1 MKIAQYLS
9 LFLFLFPLLIAA
21 QPLLTESEAVQIGLE
36 NNYNIRLVKKD
47 MDIAE
52 NNNTLGNA
60 GFMPDV
66 ALTAGQNYSI
76 NDSKQ
81 EFLTGQINDRKGARS
96 DVFSAAAQLNW
107 TIFDGLQMFRRLEI
121 LQTLEQQSELELL
134 FTVEQNIFDILSN
147 FYGLVQTNEQLKVVK
162 RSLEIDSERVLLAN
176 QMLEI
181 GAGSRLELLQAEV
194 DRNTDS
200 AMLLN
205 LNDQIAQFK
214 TVINNLLGREPDALF
229 RVPDSFAIQLNLSR
243 DVLVKKMLANNTAL
257 RLSAQDAKLAQLS
270 LKEIKGR
277 QSPELDFNIG
287 YNFNDQNSE
296 AGFLKTSRTSG
307 LTYGV
312 SARMNLF
319 DGFNTRRE
327 KQNAQIMVERSQL
340 QIESLENSIKAELYQ
355 QFDAYTNSLQ
365 LLRMESQN
373 VLAARENL
381 SIATE
386 RYQLGDLSGIEF
398 RESQRNFVAA
408 ESRLLLARY
417 QVKISEIS
425 LLQLAGELAI
435 E

>member
-1 MKIAQYLS
+1 MKLAQFIS
-9 LFLFLFPLLIAA
+9 IFLFLFPLLTTA

-47 MDIAE
+47 LSIVE

-60 GFMPDV
+60 GFLPEV
-66 ALTAGQNYSI
+66 ALTAGQSYSV

-81 EFLTGQINDRKGARS
+81 EFLTGQLNDRKGARS

-107 TIFDGLQMFRRLEI
+107 TLFDGLQMFRRLEI
-121 LQTLEQQSELELL
+121 LQTLQQQSELELL
-134 FTVEQNIFDILSN
+134 LTVEQNIFDILSN
-147 FYGLVQTNEQLKVVK
+147 FYGLVQINEQVKVVK
-162 RSLEIDSERVLLAN
+162 QTLVIDNERISLAN

-194 DRNTDS
+194 DRNADS

-205 LNDQIAQFK
+205 LNDRVSQLK
-214 TVINNLLGREPDALF
+214 TEINNLLGRDPGEVF
-229 RVPDSFAIQLNLSR
+229 MVPDSFAIQSNLSKEI
-243 DVLVKKMLANNTAL
+243 LMQKMRANNTVL
-257 RLSAQDAKLAQLS
+257 RLSAQDEKLAQLS
-270 LKEIKGR
+270 LREIKGR
-277 QSPELDFNIG
+277 QSPELDFNMG

-296 AGFLKTSRTSG
+296 AGFLKTSRTNG
-307 LTYGV
+307 FTYGL

-319 DGFNTRRE
+319 NGFNTRRE
-327 KQNAQIMVERSQL
+327 KQNAQIMVESSQL
-340 QIESLENSIKAELYQ
+340 RIESLENGMTAELYQ
-355 QFDAYTNSLQ
+355 QYDAYTNSLQ

-381 SIATE
+381 SIASE

-398 RESQRNFVAA
+398 RESQRNFVEA

-425 LLQLAGELAI
+425 LLQLAGDLAI

>member
-1 MKIAQYLS
+1 MKIAQFIS

-21 QPLLTESEAVQIGLE
+21 QPMLTEAEAVRIGLE
-36 NNYNIRLVKKD
+36 NNYDIRLVKKD
-47 MDIAE
+47 LAIVE

-60 GFMPDV
+60 GFLPEV
-66 ALTAGQNYSI
+66 GLTAGQSYSV

-81 EFLTGQINDRKGARS
+81 EFLTGQLNDRKGARS

-107 TIFDGLQMFRRLEI
+107 TLFDGLQMFRRHDI
-121 LQTLEQQSELELL
+121 LNTLQQQSELELL
-134 FTVEQNIFDILSN
+134 LTVEQNIFDILSN
-147 FYGLVQTNEQLKVVK
+147 FYGLVQINEQVKVVK
-162 RSLEIDSERVLLAN
+162 QTLVIDNERVLLTN

-194 DRNTDS
+194 DRNADS

-205 LNDQIAQFK
+205 LNDQVSQLK
-214 TVINNLLGREPDALF
+214 TEINNLLGRDPGEVF
-229 RVPDSFAIQLNLSR
+229 MVPDSFAIQSNLSKE
-243 DVLVKKMLANNTAL
+243 VLMQKMYANNTVL
-257 RLSAQDAKLAQLS
+257 RLSAQDEKLAQLS

-277 QSPELDFNIG
+277 QSPELDFNLG
-287 YNFNDQNSE
+287 YNFNDQSSE
-296 AGFLKTSRTSG
+296 AGFLKTSRTNG
-307 LTYGV
+307 LTYGL

-319 DGFNTRRE
+319 NGFNTRRE
-327 KQNAQIMVERSQL
+327 KQNAKILVESSQL
-340 QIESLENSIKAELYQ
+340 RIESLENGMTAELYQ
-355 QFDAYTNSLQ
+355 QYDAYTNSLQ

-381 SIATE
+381 SIASE

-425 LLQLAGELAI
+425 LLQLAGDLAI
-435 E
+435 K

>member
-1 MKIAQYLS
+1 MKLAQFIS
-9 LFLFLFPLLIAA
+9 TFLFLFPLLLAA

-47 MDIAE
+47 LSIVE

-60 GFMPDV
+60 GFLPEV
-66 ALTAGQNYSI
+66 ALTAGQSYSV

-81 EFLTGQINDRKGARS
+81 EFLTGQLNDRKGARS
-96 DVFSAAAQLNW
+96 NVFSAAAQLNW
-107 TIFDGLQMFRRLEI
+107 TLFDGLQMFRRLEI
-121 LQTLEQQSELELL
+121 LQTLQQQSELELL
-134 FTVEQNIFDILSN
+134 LTVEQNIFDILSN
-147 FYGLVQTNEQLKVVK
+147 FYGLVQINEQVKVVK
-162 RSLEIDSERVLLAN
+162 QTLVIDNERISLAN

-194 DRNTDS
+194 DRNADS

-205 LNDQIAQFK
+205 LNDRVSQLK
-214 TVINNLLGREPDALF
+214 TEINNLLGRDPGEVF
-229 RVPDSFAIQLNLSR
+229 MVPDSFAIKSNLSKEI
-243 DVLVKKMLANNTAL
+243 LMQKMRANNTVL
-257 RLSAQDAKLAQLS
+257 RLSAQDEKLAQLS
-270 LKEIKGR
+270 LREIKGR
-277 QSPELDFNIG
+277 QSPELDFNMG

-296 AGFLKTSRTSG
+296 AGFLKTSRTNGFSYG
-307 LTYGV
+307 L

-319 DGFNTRRE
+319 NGFNTKRE
-327 KQNAQIMVERSQL
+327 KQNAQIMVESSQL
-340 QIESLENSIKAELYQ
+340 RIESLENGMTAELYQ
-355 QFDAYTNSLQ
+355 QYDAYTNSLQ

-381 SIATE
+381 SIASE

-398 RESQRNFVAA
+398 RESQRNFVEA

-425 LLQLAGELAI
+425 LLQLAGDLAI
-435 E
+435 D

>member
-1 MKIAQYLS
+1 MKLAQFIS
-9 LFLFLFPLLIAA
+9 TFLFLFPLLLAA

-47 MDIAE
+47 LSIVE

-60 GFMPDV
+60 GFLPEV
-66 ALTAGQNYSI
+66 ALTAGQSYSV

-81 EFLTGQINDRKGARS
+81 EFLTGQLNDRKGARS
-96 DVFSAAAQLNW
+96 NVFSAAAQLNW
-107 TIFDGLQMFRRLEI
+107 TLFDGLQMFRRHEI
-121 LQTLEQQSELELL
+121 LQTLQQQSELELL
-134 FTVEQNIFDILSN
+134 LTVEQNIFDILSN
-147 FYGLVQTNEQLKVVK
+147 FYGLVQINEQVKVVK
-162 RSLEIDSERVLLAN
+162 QTLVIDNERISLAN

-194 DRNTDS
+194 DRNADS

-205 LNDQIAQFK
+205 LNDRVSQLK
-214 TVINNLLGREPDALF
+214 TEINNLLGRDPGEVF
-229 RVPDSFAIQLNLSR
+229 MVPDSFAIKSNLSKEI
-243 DVLVKKMLANNTAL
+243 LMQKMRANNTVL
-257 RLSAQDAKLAQLS
+257 RLSAQDEKLAQLS
-270 LKEIKGR
+270 LREIKGR
-277 QSPELDFNIG
+277 QSPELDFNMG

-296 AGFLKTSRTSG
+296 AGFLKTSRTNGFSYG
-307 LTYGV
+307 L

-319 DGFNTRRE
+319 NGFNTKRE
-327 KQNAQIMVERSQL
+327 KQNAQIMVESSQL
-340 QIESLENSIKAELYQ
+340 RIESLENGMTAELYQ
-355 QFDAYTNSLQ
+355 QYDAYTNSLQ

-381 SIATE
+381 SIASE

-398 RESQRNFVAA
+398 RESQRNFVEA

-425 LLQLAGELAI
+425 LLQLAGDLAI
-435 E
+435 D

>member
-9 LFLFLFPLLIAA
+9 LLLFLFPLLITA

-47 MDIAE
+47 KDIAE

-60 GFMPDV
+60 GFMPEV
-66 ALTAGQNYSI
+66 ALSAGQNYSI

-96 DVFSAAAQLNW
+96 DVLTAAAQLNW

-194 DRNTDS
+194 DRNADS

-214 TVINNLLGREPDALF
+214 TVINNLLGREPDELF
-229 RVPDSFAIQLNLSR
+229 RVPDSFAIQSNLSR
-243 DVLVKKMLANNTAL
+243 EVLVKKMLANNTAL

-277 QSPELDFNIG
+277 QSPELDFNLG

-319 DGFNTRRE
+319 NGFNTRRE

-340 QIESLENSIKAELYQ
+340 QIESLENSITAELYQ

-398 RESQRNFVAA
+398 RESQRNFCSCR
-408 ESRLLLARY
+408 EPLTPCPLSS
-417 QVKISEIS
+417 KNCEIS

>member
-1 MKIAQYLS
+1 MKLAQFIS
-9 LFLFLFPLLIAA
+9 IFLFLFPLLTTA

-47 MDIAE
+47 LSIVE

-60 GFMPDV
+60 GFLPEV
-66 ALTAGQNYSI
+66 ALTAGQSYSV

-81 EFLTGQINDRKGARS
+81 EFLTGQLNDRKGARS

-107 TIFDGLQMFRRLEI
+107 TLFDGLQMFRRHEI
-121 LQTLEQQSELELL
+121 LQTLQQQSELELL
-134 FTVEQNIFDILSN
+134 LTVEQNIFDILSN
-147 FYGLVQTNEQLKVVK
+147 FYGLVQINEQVKVVK
-162 RSLEIDSERVLLAN
+162 QTLVIDNERISLAN

-194 DRNTDS
+194 DRNADS

-205 LNDQIAQFK
+205 LNDRVSQLK
-214 TVINNLLGREPDALF
+214 TEINNLLGRDPGEVF
-229 RVPDSFAIQLNLSR
+229 MVPDSFAIQSNLSKEI
-243 DVLVKKMLANNTAL
+243 LMQKMRANNTVL
-257 RLSAQDAKLAQLS
+257 KLSAQDEKLAQLS
-270 LKEIKGR
+270 LREIKGR
-277 QSPELDFNIG
+277 QSPELDFNMG

-296 AGFLKTSRTSG
+296 AGFLKTSRTNG
-307 LTYGV
+307 FTYGL

-319 DGFNTRRE
+319 NGFNTKRE
-327 KQNAQIMVERSQL
+327 KQNAQIMVESSQL
-340 QIESLENSIKAELYQ
+340 RIESLENGMTAELYQ
-355 QFDAYTNSLQ
+355 QYDAYTNSLQ

-381 SIATE
+381 SIASE

-398 RESQRNFVAA
+398 RESQRNFVEA

-425 LLQLAGELAI
+425 LLQLAGDLAI
-435 E
+435 D

>member
-162 RSLEIDSERVLLAN
+162 RSLEIDNERVLLAN

-229 RVPDSFAIQLNLSR
+229 RVPDSFAIQSNLSR
-243 DVLVKKMLANNTAL
+243 EVLVKKMLANNTAL
-257 RLSAQDAKLAQLS
+257 RLSSQDAKLAQLS

-277 QSPELDFNIG
+277 QSPELDFNLG

-319 DGFNTRRE
+319 NGFNTRRE

-340 QIESLENSIKAELYQ
+340 QIESLENSITAELYQ

-386 RYQLGDLSGIEF
+386 RFQLGDLSGIEF

>member
-1 MKIAQYLS
+1 MKLAQFIS
-9 LFLFLFPLLIAA
+9 TFLFLFPLLLAA

-47 MDIAE
+47 LSIVE

-60 GFMPDV
+60 GFLPEV
-66 ALTAGQNYSI
+66 ALTAGQSYSV

-81 EFLTGQINDRKGARS
+81 EFLTGQLNDRKGARS

-107 TIFDGLQMFRRLEI
+107 TLFDGLQMFRRLEI
-121 LQTLEQQSELELL
+121 LQTLQQQSELELL
-134 FTVEQNIFDILSN
+134 LTVEQNIFDILSN
-147 FYGLVQTNEQLKVVK
+147 FYGLVQINEQVKVVK
-162 RSLEIDSERVLLAN
+162 QTLVIDNERISLAN

-194 DRNTDS
+194 DRNADS

-205 LNDQIAQFK
+205 LNDRVSQLK
-214 TVINNLLGREPDALF
+214 TEINNLLGRDPGEVF
-229 RVPDSFAIQLNLSR
+229 MVPDSFAIQSNLSKEI
-243 DVLVKKMLANNTAL
+243 LMQKMRANNTVL
-257 RLSAQDAKLAQLS
+257 RLSAQDEKLAQLS
-270 LKEIKGR
+270 LREIKGR
-277 QSPELDFNIG
+277 QSPELDFNMG

-296 AGFLKTSRTSG
+296 AGFLKTSRTNG
-307 LTYGV
+307 FTYGL

-319 DGFNTRRE
+319 NGFNTRRE
-327 KQNAQIMVERSQL
+327 KQNAQIMVESSQL
-340 QIESLENSIKAELYQ
+340 RIESLENGMTAELYQ
-355 QFDAYTNSLQ
+355 QYDAYTNSLQ

-381 SIATE
+381 SIASE

-398 RESQRNFVAA
+398 RESQRNFVEA

-425 LLQLAGELAI
+425 LLQLAGDLAI

>member
-1 MKIAQYLS
+1 
-9 LFLFLFPLLIAA
+9 LFLFPLLLAA

-47 MDIAE
+47 LSIVE

-60 GFMPDV
+60 GFLPEV
-66 ALTAGQNYSI
+66 ALTAGQSYSV

-81 EFLTGQINDRKGARS
+81 EFLTGQLNDRKGARS

-107 TIFDGLQMFRRLEI
+107 TLFDGLQMFRRLEI
-121 LQTLEQQSELELL
+121 LQTLQQQSELELL
-134 FTVEQNIFDILSN
+134 LTVEQNIFDILSN
-147 FYGLVQTNEQLKVVK
+147 FYGLVQINEQVKVVK
-162 RSLEIDSERVLLAN
+162 QTLVIDNERISLAN

-194 DRNTDS
+194 DRNADS

-205 LNDQIAQFK
+205 LNDRVSQLK
-214 TVINNLLGREPDALF
+214 TEINNLLGRDPGEVF
-229 RVPDSFAIQLNLSR
+229 MVPDSFAIQSNLSKEI
-243 DVLVKKMLANNTAL
+243 LMQKMRANNTVL
-257 RLSAQDAKLAQLS
+257 KLSAQDEKLAQLS
-270 LKEIKGR
+270 LREIKGR
-277 QSPELDFNIG
+277 QSPELDFNMG

-296 AGFLKTSRTSG
+296 AGFLKTSRTNG
-307 LTYGV
+307 FTYGL

-319 DGFNTRRE
+319 NGFNTRRE
-327 KQNAQIMVERSQL
+327 KQNAQIMVESSQL
-340 QIESLENSIKAELYQ
+340 RIESLENGMTAELYQ
-355 QFDAYTNSLQ
+355 QYDAYTNSLQ

-381 SIATE
+381 SIASE

-398 RESQRNFVAA
+398 RESQRNFVEA

-425 LLQLAGELAI
+425 LLQLAGDLAI